1 MVWDVE
7 KGEAQWRLTEHDHRV
22 QGVAWDPRRQYI
34 VSQSADRTCRSATHP
49 LHSPSRLVCPVL
61 APTQD
66 YVASQSAECNCNCNC
81 GYVSAVKQSGGL
93 HVKDISAKVSCRV
106 YAPTVAALDTK
117 GEAQAHTAIAMS
129 RDLICQGIMRKYLLP
144 PGVLLG
150 PLCLLLETMLS

>member
-49 LHSPSRLVCPVL
+49 LHSPSGLVCRML

-66 YVASQSAECNCNCNC
+66 YVASQSAECNCVCNC

-93 HVKDISAKVSCRV
+93 HVKDISAEVSCRV
-106 YAPTVAALDTK
+106 YAPMVAALDTK